1 MKLIAF
7 DPSMTCVGWAVM
19 SREPGAP
26 DTGELVAAGT
36 IRTDALEASET
47 IARIQ
52 LIGREAKALVDD
64 EEPSIVAIEL
74 PSTFV
79 PSQGRGMQRRGQPNY
94 GMAVGAVIDAAS
106 VPFNFK
112 QRRPV
117 TPPRV
122 IGWPPDVWT
131 RSLPTGVRTTR
142 DDKYKTARVEHAARM
157 FNRRPEDFGPKTRA
171 GDVAD
176 AVLIGRYAMLATA
189 SETMMQQWR
198 EGA

>member
-7 DPSMTCVGWAVM
+7 DPSMTCVGWAILT
-19 SREPGAP
+19 REPGGHDA
-26 DTGELVAAGT
+26 GELVDAGT
-36 IRTDALEASET
+36 IRADSLEASEV
-47 IARIQ
+47 IARVQ

-64 EEPSIVAIEL
+64 EEPSIVAVEL

-79 PSQGRGMQRRGQPNY
+79 PSQGRGMQRRGQPTY
-94 GMAVGAVIDAAS
+94 GMAVGAVIDAVS

-112 QRRPV
+112 QRRPI
-117 TPPRV
+117 TPPQV

-131 RSLPTGVRTTR
+131 RALPSGVRSTK
-142 DDKYKTARVEHAARM
+142 DDQYKTARVEHAARM

-189 SETMMQQWR
+189 SESMMQQWR
-198 EGA
+198 AGA